1 MQRALQARSQPQPLD
16 LQIREQLD
24 RQRHKIKAWKD
35 GFFDGALVGFMLTF
49 LIVFLVGPVAS
60 FMLAFLLVFLAALWV
75 KFLQPRSPDVSRS
88 PANDGKPRG
97 IPGIST
103 GPRSGKNF
111 NRSSSNTKTNW
122 KLRRVD
128 GFIPARRPT
137 ALFERQLCEAAA
149 LLQPTLKQSLSAVQ
163 SSRRGPSK

>member
-1 MQRALQARSQPQPLD
+1 MQRALQERPGPQPLD

-60 FMLAFLLVFLAALWV
+60 FVLALLLVFLAALWV

-111 NRSSSNTKTNW
+111 NRSSSSTKN
-122 KLRRVD
+122 KLETS
-128 GFIPARRPT
+128 P
-137 ALFERQLCEAAA
+137 
-149 LLQPTLKQSLSAVQ
+149 
-163 SSRRGPSK
+163 SRRFYPRATSNGAFRAPIV